1 MRRTWISTRARFA
14 AGDGWG
20 GAMQETGVNQ
30 DYRRLAA
37 STLHGRENWRPWHL
51 VRILC
56 IGAHPDDCEYRFAGS
71 AAKFVA
77 LKHEVKFLSMTCGD
91 AGHHVHSGAGLAE
104 IRRGE
109 AEQARR
115 RLGIAGSEIL
125 SYHDGE
131 LIPSLEAR
139 REVVRQIRAWRADVV
154 LTHRPWDYHP
164 DHRYTSQI
172 VQDAAYLLV
181 VPNIC
186 PEVERLPRNP
196 VFLYLED
203 DFQLPVP
210 FTPDVA
216 VDIDDVW
223 EQKIASLDAHTSQF
237 YEWLPWVD
245 GALDKVPVDAAA
257 RRRWLSG
264 RRSVLPNPSVRAA
277 LERRYGTVKG
287 REICHA
293 EAFQICEYGRR
304 PSTNELDEV
313 FPR

>member
-1 MRRTWISTRARFA
+1 
-14 AGDGWG
+14 
-20 GAMQETGVNQ
+20 MQESWANQ
-30 DYRRLAA
+30 DYRRSAA
-37 STLHGRENWRPWHL
+37 STLHRLKNWRPWHL

-56 IGAHPDDCEYRFAGS
+56 IGAHPDDCEYRFGGS
-71 AAKFVA
+71 AAKFAA

-91 AGHHVHSGAGLAE
+91 AGHHVRSGAALAE

-109 AEQARR
+109 AEQARH
-115 RLGIAGSEIL
+115 RLGIAASEVM
-125 SYHDGE
+125 SHHDGE

-139 REVVRQIRAWRADVV
+139 QEVLRQIRAWRSDVV
-154 LTHRPWDYHP
+154 ITHRPWDYHP

-172 VQDAAYLLV
+172 VQDAAYLVV
-181 VPNIC
+181 VPNVC
-186 PEVERLPRNP
+186 REVERLARNP

-203 DFQLPVP
+203 GFQLPVP

-223 EQKIASLDAHTSQF
+223 DVKISSLDAHTSQF

-245 GALDKVPVDAAA
+245 GVLDEVPLEAAA
-257 RRRWLSG
+257 RREWLS
-264 RRSVLPNPSVRAA
+264 RRRGVLPSAAVRAA
-277 LERRYGTVKG
+277 LERRYGPDRA
-287 REICHA
+287 REIRHA

-304 PSTNELDEV
+304 PSSDELGEM